1 MVGSRAVNANMPKD
15 NQASKFSWRQ
25 GSVRIGQD
33 GWVCRARHETSRWKL
48 AVVAVV
54 AMMQEGALAPSRQA
68 TRRWAGGGIG
78 SGVVGSVGVGVGVG
92 VAGGLV
98 IACRSAG

>member
-1 MVGSRAVNANMPKD
+1 
-15 NQASKFSWRQ
+15 
-25 GSVRIGQD
+25 VRIGQD

-54 AMMQEGALAPSRQA
+54 AVVAMMQEGALAPSRQA
-68 TRRWAGGGIG
+68 AGDVGLVVGLG
-78 SGVVGSVGVGVGVG
+78 VVVGSVGVGVGVG